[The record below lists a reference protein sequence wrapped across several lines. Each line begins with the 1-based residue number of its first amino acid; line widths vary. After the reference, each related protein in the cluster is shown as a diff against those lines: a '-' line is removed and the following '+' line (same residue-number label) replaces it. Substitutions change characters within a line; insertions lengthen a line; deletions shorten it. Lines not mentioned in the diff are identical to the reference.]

1 MGSEMSEEDKVNSHV
16 SKIMDE
22 IFSESKVDKVLSS
35 YFVVNENEQ
44 KTKSKKLVESKQ
56 QKSQVMNQIKKLSET
71 YEQELASEFILKEN
85 NNFKFVGKT
94 NKNNL
99 IFEHNGEQ
107 IKVSPKGEVL

>member
-1 MGSEMSEEDKVNSHV
+1 
-16 SKIMDE
+16 
-22 IFSESKVDKVLSS
+22 
-35 YFVVNENEQ
+35 
-44 KTKSKKLVESKQ
+44 
-56 QKSQVMNQIKKLSET
+56 
-71 YEQELASEFILKEN
+71 LASEFILKEN

>member
-1 MGSEMSEEDKVNSHV
+1 
-16 SKIMDE
+16 MDE

-44 KTKSKKLVESKQ
+44 KTKSKKLVESKL
-56 QKSQVMNQIKKLSET
+56 QIMGKVKQLSET

-94 NKNNL
+94 NKSNL
-99 IFEHNGEQ
+99 VFEHNGEQ
-107 IKVSPKGEVL
+107 IRVTPKGEVL

>member
-1 MGSEMSEEDKVNSHV
+1 
-16 SKIMDE
+16 
-22 IFSESKVDKVLSS
+22 
-35 YFVVNENEQ
+35 
-44 KTKSKKLVESKQ
+44 
-56 QKSQVMNQIKKLSET
+56 MNQIKKVSET

-107 IKVSPKGEVL
+107 IRVTPKGEVL